1 MPLAAVASRQ
11 PCTVLA
17 QKLKQ
22 SRGWHRDALT
32 ESLRLPFGSQDSVTY
47 RSPRLPSAV
56 PFADFTDA
64 IDEASYTVVFYAY
77 LRSELYSP
85 STLVFENSAG
95 RRESRALEAQ
105 ASLLRCSAR
114 TLVHPLDM

>member
-47 RSPRLPSAV
+47 RSPRLPSAA

-64 IDEASYTVVFYAY
+64 IDETASAFVLYA
-77 LRSELYSP
+77 
-85 STLVFENSAG
+85 
-95 RRESRALEAQ
+95 
-105 ASLLRCSAR
+105 
-114 TLVHPLDM
+114 

>member
-32 ESLRLPFGSQDSVTY
+32 GSLRLPFGSQDCVTY
-47 RSPRLPSAV
+47 RSPRLPSAA

-64 IDEASYTVVFYAY
+64 IDETASAFVLYA
-77 LRSELYSP
+77 
-85 STLVFENSAG
+85 
-95 RRESRALEAQ
+95 
-105 ASLLRCSAR
+105 
-114 TLVHPLDM
+114 